1 MRGEE
6 EKRREERGEE
16 DEDREGEVRG
26 AQRERPESPI
36 TQGELALGDKDRVI
50 FFRQRQLESSMTK
63 GPNYVMFQPWFAAKF
78 PRWGLKPSLYVESL
92 TYR

>member
-6 EKRREERGEE
+6 EKRRRGEQERGEE

-36 TQGELALGDKDRVI
+36 TQGELALGDKDI
-50 FFRQRQLESSMTK
+50 GK
-63 GPNYVMFQPWFAAKF
+63 DIN
-78 PRWGLKPSLYVESL
+78 
-92 TYR
+92 